1 MTVTTGGRRAAPGPA
16 VAIAAAVGSLGAF
29 VIVGMLLA
37 FYLVA
42 SFSVALLD
50 AVTGGD
56 HPGDGWAFARWAAPY
71 PLACVALSCLVAW
84 LWARSPG
91 AGAVSRWLIG
101 IVSGLAGFV
110 LTAGWL
116 LAT

>member
-1 MTVTTGGRRAAPGPA
+1 MTATTGERRAAPGPA

-29 VIVGMLLA
+29 VIVGLLLA
-37 FYLVA
+37 LYVVG
-42 SFSVALLD
+42 SFSVGLVD
-50 AVTGGD
+50 AVTGGN
-56 HPGDGWAFARWAAPY
+56 HPGDGWAFARRAAPY
-71 PLACVALSCLVAW
+71 PLACVALSCTVAS

-101 IVSGLAGFV
+101 IVSGLAGFA